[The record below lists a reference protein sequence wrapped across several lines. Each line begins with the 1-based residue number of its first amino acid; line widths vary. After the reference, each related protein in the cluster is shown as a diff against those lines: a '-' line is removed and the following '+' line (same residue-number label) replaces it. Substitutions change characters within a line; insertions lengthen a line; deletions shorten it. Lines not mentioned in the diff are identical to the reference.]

1 MTDPF
6 YPVKSGDPILADT
19 WNNMQVK
26 MRDEIRTHTHR
37 GADDG
42 KQLDGDSILPTATLR
57 VNRVDAS
64 VALTVR
70 GVDVSTRLGELAT
83 SISGLGTGKLN
94 VTGGALSGGLT
105 LTGSLGVGVTA
116 AASRVDIAATAR
128 SGAHGSNKTLYVTG
142 DFGPD
147 DGVEFRHTNGTQG
160 VGLGFNTVYATGS
173 NADQDLNLQARG
185 SGSVRVSNGALVP
198 RAGNSPNAG
207 IQFPS
212 NPGGGSGDEAFIR
225 YYAVSGETTK
235 LLIGTNNE
243 PDDSIGLWQ
252 AGAERLTVI
261 NGRVGIGTAD
271 PQGPLDVRIPGA
283 TGSWDRLVVN
293 ATTNWGN
300 GNAHVTLG
308 AGGAAGIMFNNP
320 HVSWMASEARASMRY
335 GISGGGGA
343 TGRWWDV
350 GVRANGAFSMA
361 LENSYHALWLS
372 ADGSVGV
379 GTATPGARLDVQGGN
394 LRVGGAIVPS
404 VGNSASNGI
413 QFPSDPGGG
422 GGDQAFIRYYVI
434 SGETTK
440 LLIGNENDWDDS
452 IGFWQHG
459 AERLTIWNTNVGIGT
474 NGPQV
479 PLHIQQRG
487 TSGIRLQ
494 EHNNTGRHLN
504 IYYEGQ
510 GTVVFYHQSGTGQF
524 MRQDGLWLLNS
535 DVSLKENITSVSG
548 MLERVLALRPVTFD
562 WKATG
567 TPSIGLVAQEV
578 ESLFPEL
585 VGEVEP
591 EKGRKIKGVAYE
603 TLGVL
608 AVAALQ
614 ELKREYDAKL
624 QALEARLQSPPAH

>member
-26 MRDEIRTHTHR
+26 MRDEVRTHTHR

-42 KQLDGDSILPTATLR
+42 KQLDGDSIVPTATLK

-64 VALTVR
+64 VALTVK

-116 AASRVDIAATAR
+116 AASRVDIAAAAR

-142 DFGPD
+142 DFAAD
-147 DGVEFRHTNGTQG
+147 DGVEFRHTNGSQG

-173 NADQDLNLQARG
+173 NPDQDLNLQARG
-185 SGSVRVSNGALVP
+185 TGSVRITNGALVP
-198 RAGNSPNAG
+198 RVGNSPNAG

-212 NPGGGSGDEAFIR
+212 NPGGGGGDEAFIR

-235 LLIGTNNE
+235 LLIGTNND

-261 NGRVGIGTAD
+261 NGRVGIGTTD
-271 PQGPLDVRIPGA
+271 PQGPLDIRIPGA
-283 TGSWDRLVVN
+283 NTSWDRLVVN

-300 GNAHVTLG
+300 GNTHVTIG
-308 AGGAAGIMFNNP
+308 AGGGAGIMFNNP

-335 GISGGGGA
+335 GVSGGVS

-350 GVRANGAFSMA
+350 GVRANGAFSCA
-361 LENSYHALWLS
+361 LENSTHVLWLS

-379 GTATPGARLDVQGGN
+379 GTTTPGARLDVQGGN

-404 VGNSASNGI
+404 VGNSAGNGI

-440 LLIGNENDWDDS
+440 LLIGNENDVDDS
-452 IGFWQHG
+452 IGFWQAG
-459 AERLTIWNTNVGIGT
+459 GERMTVWNGNVGVGVAT
-474 NGPQV
+474 PQV

-494 EHNNTGRHLN
+494 EHNNTGRYLN

-510 GTVVFYHQSGTGQF
+510 GTVVFYHQSGIGQY
-524 MRQDGLWLLNS
+524 MPQDGLWRVNS
-535 DVSLKENITSVSG
+535 DRDLKENITGLEG
-548 MLERVLALRPVTFD
+548 MLERVLALRPVSFD

-567 TPSIGLVAQEV
+567 TRSLGVVAQDV
-578 ESLFPEL
+578 EQVFPEL
-585 VGEVEP
+585 VSEVEP
-591 EKGRKIKGVAYE
+591 EKGMKLKGVAYE
-603 TLGVL
+603 ALGVV
-608 AVAALQ
+608 AIAALQ

-624 QALEARLQSPPAH
+624 QALEARLPSPSAH